1 MSFSRGKTD
10 GQAGLDERRRGVILG
25 EVAGRC
31 DATEGERG
39 PVERGI
45 P

>member
-1 MSFSRGKTD
+1 VSFSRGKTD
-10 GQAGLDERRRGVILG
+10 GQAGLDERRCDVILR
-25 EVAGRC
+25 EVAGGC
-31 DATEGERG
+31 DATESERG